1 MEVGVMYT
9 MMESLGWSFPDDFL
23 TTGYVE
29 DNDTGDTEDFECILV
44 DKVVEIATRIWR
56 KELVTETG
64 EWVDKVREAVEDAD
78 AEQWMTNMDVIDSI
92 QYWVESELNT
102 EMEKDAQALLDSKLD
117 GSYWDG
123 EY

>member
-1 MEVGVMYT
+1 MYT
-9 MMESLGWSFPDDFL
+9 MKESLGWSFPADFL

-78 AEQWMTNMDVIDSI
+78 GEQWMTNMDVIDSI
-92 QYWVESELNT
+92 HYWVESELNA
-102 EMEKDAQALLDSKLD
+102 EMEKDAQSLLESKLD